1 MILNVNVQR
10 SSLHAYTVV
19 ILYRGEDL
27 LAVSEKVTY
36 IDTYVTLALV
46 KASTVCGFS
55 TYM

>member
-1 MILNVNVQR
+1 MLLNVNVQR

-46 KASTVCGFS
+46 KASTVSGFS